1 MRRKAHSCRHGASGV
16 SRLILA
22 SASPRRK
29 LLLAALVQD
38 FDVVASDLP
47 EPLTGDARADALRL
61 AAEKARSVASGRP
74 GKVVIAADT
83 LVHDAIRTYG
93 KPLDEADAVTMLA
106 RLRGRTH
113 TVTTAVA
120 VACNGDEES
129 DASDTAVTLRYLNTE
144 EIEAFVATGI
154 PLDKAGAYAI
164 QEGEIPVVERWEGCY
179 CGVMGLPLWR
189 LRRLLEGCG
198 VQCADPSATFARC
211 AECPE
216 RDDGAARS
224 AR

>member
-1 MRRKAHSCRHGASGV
+1 MTKV
-16 SRLILA
+16 VLA
-22 SASPRRK
+22 SASQRRK

-38 FDVVASDLP
+38 FEIVVSDLP
-47 EPLTGDARADALRL
+47 EPLTGDARGDALRL
-61 AAEKARSVASGRP
+61 AAEKARSVASGTP
-74 GKVVIAADT
+74 DAVVIAADT

-93 KPLDEADAVTMLA
+93 KPVDDADAITMLA

-120 VACNGDEES
+120 VAWNGRVGS
-129 DASDTAVTLRYLNTE
+129 DASDTAVTLRDLDAE

-164 QEGEIPVVERWEGCY
+164 QEGETPVVERWEGCY

-189 LRRLLEGCG
+189 LRRLLDNCG
-198 VQCADPSATFARC
+198 VHCADPSATFARC

-224 AR
+224 TR

>member
-1 MRRKAHSCRHGASGV
+1 VRRIV
-16 SRLILA
+16 LA

-38 FDVVASDLP
+38 FDVVVSDIL
-47 EPLTGDARADALRL
+47 EPLTGDAHGDALRL
-61 AAEKARSVASGRP
+61 AAEKARSVTSRSDGTI
-74 GKVVIAADT
+74 VIAADT

-93 KPLDEADAVTMLA
+93 KPVDAADAVAMLD
-106 RLRGRTH
+106 RLQGRKH

-120 VACNGDEES
+120 VARDGRVVADFC
-129 DASDTAVTLRYLNTE
+129 DTAVTLRDLSAE

-164 QEGEIPVVERWEGCY
+164 QEGDVPVVERWDGCY

-189 LRRLLEGCG
+189 LRRLLESRG
-198 VQCADPSATFARC
+198 VQCADPSGTFARC

-216 RDDGAARS
+216 RDDRVARS
-224 AR
+224 AP